1 MTAPGAAPENLCDN
15 PADSPI
21 AGPAAVFRTM
31 GTVVSFRASLSVRT
45 AFTADLEQVFRD
57 HDERFSLYRPDSEL
71 SRIATGHLAL
81 SRSSEELRD
90 MYALAV
96 EWRNATGSLFQ
107 PSDPDGRLDL
117 NGVVKAHAIHRA
129 GAFLEQQGATDWSLN
144 CGGDILCSGL
154 QSPGVPWTIGI
165 ADPAD
170 RTALVAT
177 VAATPTRRAI
187 ATSGTSERGQ
197 HIWART
203 RGETE
208 TPLDQVTVA
217 AADIL
222 TADVLA
228 TAICAGGSSSIRDLA
243 ERFGVDVWAIDA
255 DRQLVRTP

>member
-1 MTAPGAAPENLCDN
+1 
-15 PADSPI
+15 
-21 AGPAAVFRTM
+21 M